1 MKNYFVYK
9 FDVIGKIMIAEKDG
23 FITEVDFVKS
33 NDILNN
39 ALLKETALIK
49 KAHIQLLEYFG
60 GKRNFFELPLNPQGT
75 AFQLSCYNK
84 LLNIP
89 YGETRSYQQ
98 VAVAVDSP
106 KGCRAVGMAANRNPI
121 AILIPC
127 HRVIG
132 KSGALIGFGG
142 GLEIKKYLL
151 ELEGRNIDI

>member
-9 FDVIGKIMIAEKDG
+9 FDLIGKLMIVEKDG
-23 FITEVDFVKS
+23 FITQVDFVKS
-33 NDILNN
+33 NDIANDS
-39 ALLKETALIK
+39 LLKESALIK
-49 KAHIQLLEYFG
+49 QTHIQLLEYFAD
-60 GKRNFFELPLNPQGT
+60 KRNFFDLPLNPQGT
-75 AFQLSCYNK
+75 VFQLSCYNE

-98 VAVAVDSP
+98 VAVAVDCP

-132 KSGALIGFGG
+132 KNGALVGFGG
-142 GLEIKKYLL
+142 GLEIKKNLL
-151 ELEGRNIDI
+151 DLESKNINI